1 MTLHGKFGDPK
12 TERDIL
18 SAKRFNFAS
27 LVVLIMAIVAA
38 FFMYL
43 QLISQQREL
52 EVKTQ
57 QLADSTAH
65 LRRIR
70 GELEEAQRSLAMRE
84 QRMEMQLENL
94 SNSVEQRQFDSALV
108 QATAISSQLARKD
121 STGLTFINFYAWQ
134 PQSSILSTI
143 KSYLAAPE
151 FILVKQETLQELPD
165 WMGKKSA
172 VYYYSKT
179 AASKA
184 ETIAKQLSAMS
195 GSSFEALRG
204 DAQNAPQ
211 NGHHEWIHIHYLGG
225 SSYLRK

>member
-18 SAKRFNFAS
+18 SAKRFNFVS
-27 LVVLIMAIVAA
+27 LLVLIMAIVAA
-38 FFMYL
+38 FFLYL

-70 GELEEAQRSLAMRE
+70 SELEEAQRSLAKRE
-84 QRMEMQLENL
+84 QQIEMQLENL
-94 SNSVEQRQFDSALV
+94 SNSVELRQFDSALV

-134 PQSSILSTI
+134 PQSSALSAI
-143 KSYLAAPE
+143 KSYLTSPE
-151 FILVKQETLQELPD
+151 FILVKQETLHQLPI
-165 WMGKKSA
+165 WMGKHSA
-172 VYYYSKT
+172 VYYYSN
-179 AASKA
+179 AAAPKA
-184 ETIAKQLSAMS
+184 AAIAKQLSAMA
-195 GSSFEALRG
+195 GSPFEVLRG

-225 SSYLRK
+225 SSHLSR